1 MESKYNIENFERFL
15 RDKTDEFKMYPSK
28 RVWYSI
34 YNNMHPGNRLPSI
47 SMCIVLICS
56 LLLVGYLN
64 TGSNQEMRAAK
75 VLEKSS
81 SIASNESNS
90 RNITGVSTTPPVS
103 FNNVALSQTNTAVNN
118 GSADPVYAA
127 AISNTAANVSGHLN
141 NATLPGTQN
150 ITGSG
155 SDENTAAADIRT
167 STQTIAAVTETGA
180 QPQTI
185 TTVNTNPTSQFV
197 AGADQGTFIQ
207 DVSINQGSNNSIV
220 IATASKNLSVQQPAT
235 QDQAGTNAAPAA
247 DSKMQETASN
257 EAVAAITVKPV
268 ETQQAGNAVS
278 SETVAGPCAPTPTIT
293 AASDKAWIEN
303 YAMYNRPATKK
314 WAGKLSWQAYLTPSV
329 VYRKLYNNTA
339 NKDLSGNGTG
349 NFNNAN
355 VDVAVAQKPSFGLET
370 GLSLQYDFLKVLK
383 LKAGLQLNYTRY
395 NAQAYEN
402 QHPIASSITLN
413 SEENLPYEVFRTTP
427 YSNNIGLN
435 PVSLHNETYQLSLPV
450 GADLKL
456 FSTDLISWYAGATIQ
471 PTFVMYANSYLI
483 SSDRRNYIKD
493 RSMLNRF
500 NVNAGFETY
509 LSFKTSGYTWQVGP
523 QFRSQIFSTNN
534 KIYSVEERLMNFGFK
549 IGITKKL

>member
-1 MESKYNIENFERFL
+1 
-15 RDKTDEFKMYPSK
+15 
-28 RVWYSI
+28 
-34 YNNMHPGNRLPSI
+34 MHPGNRLPSI

-56 LLLVGYLN
+56 LLLAGYLN
-64 TGSNQEMRAAK
+64 TGSNQEIRTAK
-75 VLEKSS
+75 ILEKSAAIS
-81 SIASNESNS
+81 SSTKNNNLNTSGASMAQPVSYNS
-90 RNITGVSTTPPVS
+90 TALAQTNRAVSGDPALDNAVVNTAYRISGHHLNASLPGGSNITGDKSGVNTTV
-103 FNNVALSQTNTAVNN
+103 
-118 GSADPVYAA
+118 
-127 AISNTAANVSGHLN
+127 
-141 NATLPGTQN
+141 
-150 ITGSG
+150 
-155 SDENTAAADIRT
+155 ADIKNT
-167 STQTIAAVTETGA
+167 GTETIAVLAIA
-180 QPQTI
+180 DRQPQT
-185 TTVNTNPTSQFV
+185 TAAVNAKPTSQFV
-197 AGADQGTFIQ
+197 KGADRVASMQ
-207 DVSINQGSNNSIV
+207 DVTTNPVNNNSVAEATALKDIALQQTLTQEQAGSNAVPVTNEKIQEAVSNEQI
-220 IATASKNLSVQQPAT
+220 PAT
-235 QDQAGTNAAPAA
+235 NP
-247 DSKMQETASN
+247 
-257 EAVAAITVKPV
+257 VKQV
-268 ETQQAGNAVS
+268 ETQQADNTIS
-278 SETVAGPCAPTPTIT
+278 SETVTGSTATKIT
-293 AASDKAWIEN
+293 EVSDKAWIEN
-303 YAMYNRPATKK
+303 YAMYNRPAIKK
-314 WAGKLSWQAYLTPSV
+314 WAGKVSWQAYVTPSV

-355 VDVAVAQKPSFGLET
+355 VDVAVTQKPSFGLET

-413 SEENLPYEVFRTTP
+413 SEENIPYEVFRTTP

-456 FSTDLISWYAGATIQ
+456 FSTDQISWYAGATIQ

-493 RSMLNRF
+493 KSMLNRF

-534 KIYSVEERLMNFGFK
+534 KIYSVEERLMNYGFK

>member
-15 RDKTDEFKMYPSK
+15 RDKTDEFNMYPSK

-75 VLEKSS
+75 ALEKSS
-81 SIASNESNS
+81 TIASTESNS
-90 RNITGVSTTPPVS
+90 RNITGVSMASPVS
-103 FNNVALSQTNTAVNN
+103 FYNAALAQTSTAVNN

-127 AISNTAANVSGHLN
+127 TANRSAHVFGHHSNAS
-141 NATLPGTQN
+141 LPRSQN
-150 ITGSG
+150 IAGNGSG
-155 SDENTAAADIRT
+155 ENTAAVDIST
-167 STQTIAAVTETGA
+167 STQTLATVIEAGA
-180 QPQTI
+180 QPPI
-185 TTVNTNPTSQFV
+185 ISVNTNPASQFL
-197 AGADQGTFIQ
+197 AGTDQGTFQ
-207 DVSINQGSNNSIV
+207 DVSINPVNNNSIA
-220 IATASKNLSVQQPAT
+220 IATTSKNLSVQQPAAK
-235 QDQAGTNAAPAA
+235 DQAGIKAVPEAGAKT
-247 DSKMQETASN
+247 QENASN
-257 EAVAAITVKPV
+257 EAVAVNTLKPV
-268 ETQQAGNAVS
+268 ETQQADKAAP
-278 SETVAGPCAPTPTIT
+278 SETVAGQSTSAATIT
-293 AASDKAWIEN
+293 IASDKAWIEN

-355 VDVAVAQKPSFGLET
+355 VDVAVTQKPSFGLET